1 MRDHVDDRAVVELT
15 KALVAID
22 TQNPPGDERA
32 AIGTCM
38 DALAP
43 FDAACE
49 EFEIASGRT
58 SLIATVGTS
67 DGSRPTLIVNGH
79 LDVVPVDFSG
89 WKHDP
94 FGGDEEDG
102 RLYGRGTA
110 DMKGG
115 IAAAIEALHALRRAG
130 REPAC
135 DIVFHLVADEERGG
149 AFGTDAMVAAGKVR
163 GDACLVPE
171 PTGMDLCIAERGL
184 LVAAVTVHGTPAH
197 GSEPRNG
204 VSAIEMAAQ
213 AVLALHAADFGPP
226 DHPLLG
232 RPTCNIG
239 VITGG
244 SGHNTVAEQ
253 CTFQV
258 DRRLLPGMSRD
269 DAVAQLR
276 ARIESVPDLRYDLD
290 VITYGEGSEQDPD
303 HPFVALL
310 QQAVGGGAQT
320 IGMAFTTD
328 ARFVRN
334 QAGIP
339 TVVCGPGDV
348 AQAHTFDEYVAVDA
362 LVRGVGRL
370 RGAVRDLRRVKVRT
384 RRVLPAA
391 RVDEV
396 LRVRDTFVREQPV
409 DDAAFGA
416 AEGPVRQYLARGGDR
431 AAARR
436 ARARHPG
443 HDVQARGPA
452 VLVVLLAPAA
462 RRAEEADA
470 ARRPALV
477 GAAAAPRPP
486 RRDVAR
492 RVGRGRARHRL
503 PGHGA
508 VADVH
513 VRGGRVRHRPA
524 HAGHLPRRRARRR
537 GARPGARGH
546 GRQAGPTPP
555 AADERGGGHRPHR
568 DRRAGAVG
576 RRAGGQP
583 GRGQGVRDRGGG
595 AHRDRGRGGDARGA
609 RAYAVSLL
617 TMAGA
622 LGAGIC
628 VMALPLADQGERA
641 WRLLFVLPLLGLLVL
656 RSVANHL
663 PESRRFVRPHR
674 NVALAGH
681 GKRLWLLA
689 TSTFLLALFTVP
701 AGQFQNEFLR
711 DERGFSAARITLFT
725 ILTATPAS
733 IGIVVG
739 GRWADIH
746 GRRIVGAI
754 GVVGGVGFTVLMFV
768 SQGWPLWGFSVL
780 ASIVGGATV
789 PALGVYGPELF
800 PTSLRGRAN
809 GLIFGLGRVGSIVGL
824 VVVGILSNRF
834 GSLPPA
840 FAVMAFGPALL
851 AVLVIVAYPETAG
864 KELEELNP
872 EDSTA

>member
-1 MRDHVDDRAVVELT
+1 
-15 KALVAID
+15 
-22 TQNPPGDERA
+22 
-32 AIGTCM
+32 
-38 DALAP
+38 
-43 FDAACE
+43 
-49 EFEIASGRT
+49 
-58 SLIATVGTS
+58 
-67 DGSRPTLIVNGH
+67 
-79 LDVVPVDFSG
+79 
-89 WKHDP
+89 
-94 FGGDEEDG
+94 
-102 RLYGRGTA
+102 
-110 DMKGG
+110 
-115 IAAAIEALHALRRAG
+115 
-130 REPAC
+130 
-135 DIVFHLVADEERGG
+135 
-149 AFGTDAMVAAGKVR
+149 
-163 GDACLVPE
+163 
-171 PTGMDLCIAERGL
+171 
-184 LVAAVTVHGTPAH
+184 
-197 GSEPRNG
+197 
-204 VSAIEMAAQ
+204 
-213 AVLALHAADFGPP
+213 
-226 DHPLLG
+226 
-232 RPTCNIG
+232 
-239 VITGG
+239 
-244 SGHNTVAEQ
+244 
-253 CTFQV
+253 
-258 DRRLLPGMSRD
+258 
-269 DAVAQLR
+269 
-276 ARIESVPDLRYDLD
+276 
-290 VITYGEGSEQDPD
+290 
-303 HPFVALL
+303 
-310 QQAVGGGAQT
+310 
-320 IGMAFTTD
+320 
-328 ARFVRN
+328 
-334 QAGIP
+334 
-339 TVVCGPGDV
+339 
-348 AQAHTFDEYVAVDA
+348 
-362 LVRGVGRL
+362 
-370 RGAVRDLRRVKVRT
+370 VKVRT

-391 RVDEV
+391 QVDEV

-416 AEGPVRQYLARGGDR
+416 AEGPVRQYLR
-431 AAARR
+431 
-436 ARARHPG
+436 
-443 HDVQARGPA
+443 
-452 VLVVLLAPAA
+452 VVETEP
-462 RRAEEADA
+462 
-470 ARRPALV
+470 
-477 GAAAAPRPP
+477 
-486 RRDVAR
+486 
-492 RVGRGRARHRL
+492 L
-503 PGHGA
+503 P
-508 VADVH
+508 D
-513 VRGGRVRHRPA
+513 GRVRVTQVTTCKLAAPLFWWFFWPLLRAELKKLTPRDGQPWWA
-524 HAGHLPRRRARRR
+524 PPQRLDPRAATSLDALAGAALAIGYLGTVLSQTFTFAAAEFGTDRRMQGISLAVVRADVVLALVLVAMADKRGRRRLLLMSA
-537 GARPGARGH
+537 
-546 GRQAGPTPP
+546 
-555 AADERGGGHRPHR
+555 
-568 DRRAGAVG
+568 AVG
-576 RRAGGQP
+576 TVLTATGALAPSVGGLVGSQVVAKAFVTAAAVLIGIVAVEEMP
-583 GRGQGVRDRGGG
+583 
-595 AHRDRGRGGDARGA
+595 AGA

-872 EDSTA
+872 EDSTN